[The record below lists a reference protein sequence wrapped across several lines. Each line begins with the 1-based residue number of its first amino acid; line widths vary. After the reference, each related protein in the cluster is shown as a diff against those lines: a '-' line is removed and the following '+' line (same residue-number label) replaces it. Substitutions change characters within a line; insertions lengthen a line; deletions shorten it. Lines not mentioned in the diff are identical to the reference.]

1 MSPAT
6 VELIGGIAAALT
18 TLAFFPQALRTIR
31 TRETAGLS
39 AGTYLLF
46 STGIAIWLV
55 YGLLIGS
62 WPLIVGN
69 AVTLVPQ
76 LAILAI
82 LLGKKSAG

>member
-1 MSPAT
+1 MSPAA
-6 VELIGGIAAALT
+6 VETIGGIAAALT
-18 TLAFFPQALRTIR
+18 TLAFFPQAVRTIR

-62 WPLIVGN
+62 WPLIVAN
-69 AVTLVPQ
+69 AITLIPQ
-76 LAILAI
+76 LAILGI
-82 LLGKKSAG
+82 LLSKRTAG